1 MLRLANI
8 LACLFAAVLA
18 LAIAAPSFAA
28 VDDTQGPEYVIGID
42 DVLAI
47 SVSNRPELGGS
58 ATVLTDGTISVPEVG
73 LVKAAGKTSKQLAK
87 EIEDGLSKL
96 YNNLTVT
103 VAVTSAKAYRVRVL
117 GAVKSPGAVPYR
129 PGMKLVDAVLLS
141 GGITGK
147 PGRMR
152 GRLVRGTGNAQELNI
167 NAALEK
173 PEGAANVDLQTDD
186 LLVLDET
193 DPAKSK
199 IYVMGR
205 VKSPGAFDE
214 GEDGLFLLAALTLAG
229 YPMDDAALTKCYV
242 QRGGE
247 KLPVNLFESV
257 GKGRLDPAIQAM
269 VLRAGD
275 ILVVPAIDNRIQVMG
290 QVTKPGEFPIP
301 ETRDIRVLD
310 AIGLAGGPTQ
320 VADLKKAGVFR
331 VTDGKPTLI
340 KVDLVKMQRSGDMT
354 KNFVMQKDDMLF
366 LPMRG
371 PSSFRIESLTS
382 PLSLLYYLGR
392 L

>member
-1 MLRLANI
+1 MARLSSI
-8 LACLFAAVLA
+8 LTCLFAALLA
-18 LAIAAPSFAA
+18 LAVAMPSRAAA
-28 VDDTQGPEYVIGID
+28 DDTQGPEYVIGID

-58 ATVLTDGTISVPEVG
+58 ATVLTDGNISVPEVG
-73 LVKAAGKTSKQLAK
+73 LVKAAGRTSKQLAK
-87 EIEDGLSKL
+87 EIEEGLSKL

-117 GAVKSPGAVPYR
+117 GSVKSPGAVPYR
-129 PGMKLVDAVLLS
+129 PGMKLVDAILLS

-152 GRLVRGTGNAQELNI
+152 GRLVRGVGNAQELNI
-167 NAALEK
+167 NGALEK
-173 PEGAANVDLQTDD
+173 PESVANIDLQTDD

-229 YPMDDAALTKCYV
+229 YPMDDAALTKCYI
-242 QRGGE
+242 QRGNE
-247 KLPVNLFESV
+247 KVPVNLFETV

-275 ILVVPAIDNRIQVMG
+275 ILVVPAIDNRFQVMG
-290 QVTKPGEFPIP
+290 QVSKPGEFPIP
-301 ETRDIRVLD
+301 ETKDIRVLD
-310 AIGLAGGPTQ
+310 ALGLAGGPTQ

-331 VTDGKPTLI
+331 VADGKPTII
-340 KVDLVKMQRSGDMT
+340 KVDFVKMQRSGDMT
-354 KNFVMQKDDMLF
+354 KNFVLQKDDMLF

-371 PSSFRIESLTS
+371 PAGFRIESLMS
-382 PLSLLYYLGR
+382 PLSMF
-392 L
+392 